1 MARGVFVSV
10 PRPEDDVTSRIDE
23 RTAVAREQDSDDHPA
38 PGRHRVSST
47 QLWFGLLGAPLAWS
61 LQAVAAAAINSAS
74 CIMPRDQNAPE
85 GIQAGS
91 AAWMGILVLSVLM
104 LALAVVAFFT
114 AWRSWSAVH
123 AHETGEEDE
132 LLETGE
138 GRTRFMAMAG
148 MLLGGIFILLIVMN
162 FVTLFIMPQC
172 RP

>member
-1 MARGVFVSV
+1 
-10 PRPEDDVTSRIDE
+10 
-23 RTAVAREQDSDDHPA
+23 
-38 PGRHRVSST
+38 
-47 QLWFGLLGAPLAWS
+47 
-61 LQAVAAAAINSAS
+61 
-74 CIMPRDQNAPE
+74 
-85 GIQAGS
+85 
-91 AAWMGILVLSVLM
+91 MGILVLSVLM

>member
-1 MARGVFVSV
+1 
-10 PRPEDDVTSRIDE
+10 
-23 RTAVAREQDSDDHPA
+23 
-38 PGRHRVSST
+38 
-47 QLWFGLLGAPLAWS
+47 
-61 LQAVAAAAINSAS
+61 
-74 CIMPRDQNAPE
+74 MPRDQNAPE